1 MTLAKFLKINKLTA
15 TEFASRIER
24 SISTVTRAAKG
35 EVIPDIATM
44 QAIRLATGG
53 QVQPNDF
60 YPESD
65 VA

>member
-1 MTLAKFLKINKLTA
+1 MTLAEFLKINKLTA
-15 TEFASRIER
+15 TEFAARIER

-35 EVIPDIATM
+35 EVIPDIDTM
-44 QAIRLATGG
+44 QAIRLETNG